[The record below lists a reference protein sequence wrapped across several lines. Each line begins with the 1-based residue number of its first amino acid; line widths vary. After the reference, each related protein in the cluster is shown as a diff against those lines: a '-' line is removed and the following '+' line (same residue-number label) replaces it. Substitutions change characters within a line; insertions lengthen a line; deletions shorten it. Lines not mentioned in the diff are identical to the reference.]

1 MDDEPV
7 SGSMMEAKGA
17 GKAVPSLALAL
28 LPRPQILAMG
38 DPWQASDDNSERSSD
53 DTVPDAG
60 DGFEC
65 NESGA

>member
-7 SGSMMEAKGA
+7 SGSTVEAIGA

-38 DPWQASDDNSERSSD
+38 DPWQASDDNGERSD

-60 DGFEC
+60 GGFEC

>member
-7 SGSMMEAKGA
+7 SRSMMEAIGA

-38 DPWQASDDNSERSSD
+38 DQWQASDDNGERTD

-60 DGFEC
+60 GGFEC

>member
-7 SGSMMEAKGA
+7 GGSATEAKGA

-28 LPRPQILAMG
+28 LPQQQILAMG
-38 DPWQASDDNSERSSD
+38 DPWQASDDNGDRID

-60 DGFEC
+60 GGFDET
-65 NESGA
+65 SGRK

>member
-1 MDDEPV
+1 MDDEPA

-28 LPRPQILAMG
+28 LAQPQILAMG
-38 DPWQASDDNSERSSD
+38 DPWQASNDNGERSD

-60 DGFEC
+60 GSFDDT
-65 NESGA
+65 SRRK

>member
-7 SGSMMEAKGA
+7 SRSMMEAIRA

-38 DPWQASDDNSERSSD
+38 DPWQASNDNGERTD

-60 DGFEC
+60 GGFEC

>member
-1 MDDEPV
+1 MDDEAV
-7 SGSMMEAKGA
+7 SGSMMEAVGA

-38 DPWQASDDNSERSSD
+38 DPWQASDDNGERTD

-60 DGFEC
+60 GGFEC

>member
-7 SGSMMEAKGA
+7 SGSTMEAKGA

-28 LPRPQILAMG
+28 LPQPQILAMG
-38 DPWQASDDNSERSSD
+38 DPWQATDEDGDRID

-60 DGFEC
+60 GDFDDT
-65 NESGA
+65 SGKE

>member
-1 MDDEPV
+1 MDDETV
-7 SGSMMEAKGA
+7 SGSTMEAIGA

-38 DPWQASDDNSERSSD
+38 DPWQASDDNSERSD

-60 DGFEC
+60 GGFEC

>member
-1 MDDEPV
+1 MDDETV
-7 SGSMMEAKGA
+7 SGSMEAIGA

-38 DPWQASDDNSERSSD
+38 DPWQASDDNSERSD

-60 DGFEC
+60 GGFEC